1 MGFHLAA
8 GKAIKRMAPTASSVS
23 IGSGSGRCGAG
34 LIRRSWSGLFR
45 RIRPA
50 GPRSDAV
57 FNAPAFV
64 AGLDDIAVMGQAVE
78 QRGGTRVSLIPGRGE
93 VEVREDLGLFLR
105 GSNVRDQ
112 FGSALNDL
120 GDQVIEVDRMIA
132 PGGLGQAH

>member
-1 MGFHLAA
+1 MRFHLAA

-50 GPRSDAV
+50 GPTLDAV
-57 FNAPAFV
+57 FKAPAFV

-78 QRGGTRVSLIPGRGE
+78 QRGGHLGVAEDRGPLAEGE
-93 VEVREDLGLFLR
+93 V
-105 GSNVRDQ
+105 GSDDN
-112 FGSALNDL
+112 
-120 GDQVIEVDRMIA
+120 
-132 PGGLGQAH
+132 

>member
-1 MGFHLAA
+1 MLC
-8 GKAIKRMAPTASSVS
+8 S
-23 IGSGSGRCGAG
+23 
-34 LIRRSWSGLFR
+34 
-45 RIRPA
+45 RIRPL
-50 GPRSDAV
+50 GPRLDAV
-57 FNAPAFV
+57 FKAPAFV